1 MLKKKGMLL
10 YIVFLIFLII
20 PVAFANTNY
29 NETGNKDAL
38 FEQGRGFFNTE
49 LTETDIATK
58 IIATARH
65 TPIISDLNNDGVNEI
80 IVIDDNTIRLF
91 SGKELTNV
99 NSIALPDDDRYSN
112 IIAFD
117 IDKFANDNNFTELI
131 VVQEERSVLLI
142 IDYNGTAM
150 NIQNNISIADATSH
164 IKGNTAGEV
173 MIKCR
178 GVNDCFMA
186 FADQMDTGFTPGQT
200 RNRIIYGAFFN
211 SSFVGLETELD
222 ATGASFQTHCLP
234 SVRTMPVVD
243 YDNDGDD
250 EYIVTTMQSGGSA
263 DEEVHIF
270 WVEVLSNNSVIE
282 EFQFTETDMDDII
295 TQGVT
300 TDNPVFCD
308 DSNGNSA
315 GNLLPGKLFTS
326 ALTFDIDSP
335 SSNGLETVVAFK
347 LDATDFTMKSY
358 DGCSSDGCTI
368 TEFDDYPETCDTFGN
383 CPTATSISNVFKADV
398 FPGTEGV
405 DDFCVIGFDNINEE
419 LDAICGSETSTISL
433 TETVEFLFDT
443 PFNLTNT
450 YGFSNNIAHS
460 AQHSTLIVSGKD
472 LNEFITSYGVQA
484 LFLNGTGLLSTLQ
497 GIFANPRENGAV
509 LSIDAEKINAPGG
522 REDLI
527 VLTSTNLFYID
538 DGFSNSGANI
548 SFFSVNPCLDSTWK
562 VNTSVEVVVRPQ
574 DDEADSVSARAILYQ
589 GETNEQ
595 DSGFSANVSS
605 GTDITFGFTANS
617 TIGSSTLRLQ
627 ARDTGNP
634 DDINTIDLTFS
645 VGSNGVVFGDC
656 KTETTVDV
664 GIPVEDEVIDEATLT
679 EDATDN
685 SVVSGLGT
693 FSGLTGLGGT
703 TIWLILMIILSVGI
717 WFQASDIGWSG
728 SSALGAIGILN
739 ALMIILGARLGIIST
754 GLVVIIVVIVVV
766 ILGVFL
772 GSFITGSRANSQ

>member
-10 YIVFLIFLII
+10 YIVFLVFLII

-49 LTETDIATK
+49 LTDTDIATK
-58 IIATARH
+58 TIATARH
-65 TPIISDLNNDGVNEI
+65 TPLIADLDGDGINEI

-91 SGKELTNV
+91 KNKELTNV

-112 IIAFD
+112 MLVFD
-117 IDKFANDNNFTELI
+117 IDKFPNDNNFTELI

-142 IDYNGTAM
+142 IEYNGTDM
-150 NIQNNISIADATSH
+150 TIQANISIADATSH
-164 IKGNTAGEV
+164 VKGNTAGEV
-173 MIKCR
+173 IIKCR
-178 GVNDCFMA
+178 GTNDCFMG
-186 FADQMDTGFTPGQT
+186 FVTEMDTGFTPGQT
-200 RNRIIYGAFFN
+200 RTRRVFGAFFN
-211 SSFVGLETELD
+211 STFVGHETELD
-222 ATGASFQTHCLP
+222 STGAGFQTHCLP

-270 WVEVLSNNSVIE
+270 WVEVLSNHSVIE

-295 TQGVT
+295 TIGGT
-300 TDNPVFCD
+300 TDDPVFCD
-308 DSNGNSA
+308 DSNGNIA
-315 GNLLPGKLFTS
+315 NNIPPGRFFTS
-326 ALTFDIDSP
+326 ALTYDIDSP

-347 LDATDFTMKSY
+347 LDATDFTIKSY

-383 CPTATSISNVFKADV
+383 CPTATAISNVFKADV
-398 FPGTEGV
+398 FPGAEGV

-419 LDAICGSETSTISL
+419 LDAICGSETSTVSL

-538 DGFSNSGANI
+538 DRFSNSGANI

-574 DDEADSVSARAILYQ
+574 DDEADAVSARAILYQ

-605 GTDITFGFTANS
+605 GTDITFGFTANL

-627 ARDTGNP
+627 ARDTENP
-634 DDINTIDLTFS
+634 SEINTIDLTFS

-656 KTETTVDV
+656 KTETTVDI
-664 GIPVEDEVIDEATLT
+664 GIQVEDGVIDEATLT

-685 SVVSGLGT
+685 SIISGINT
-693 FSGLTGLGGT
+693 FIGLTGIAGT
-703 TIWLILMIILSVGI
+703 TLWLVLMIIFSFAVWSRAGE
-717 WFQASDIGWSG
+717 IGWSG
-728 SSALGAIGILN
+728 NSALGVIAFTN
-739 ALMIILGARLGIIST
+739 ALLIILGARLGILST
-754 GLVVIIVVIVVV
+754 GLVIIITVIAVVII
-766 ILGVFL
+766 GVFL
-772 GSFITGSRANSQ
+772 GSFLTGSRANSE